1 MTHFRYNGGLLC
13 SLLKSFPPP
22 SSVSP
27 QRESYS
33 WIQLLSFPSTFLYF
47 CHIWCASIKNIKH
60 YFSHL
65 KSLYKWYLV
74 VSIPLHLGS
83 FAQNCFR
90 DLFNVDRCSSSAL
103 IFKCHM
109 VFHCL
114 NSNTVYILLLSILL
128 WVSIRLFPWFGLVLW
143 LWHAVKIRTHGLLCM
158 GKYFFGTFLD
168 FKLANERVCTL
179 SAVLDVA
186 R

>member
-13 SLLKSFPPP
+13 TLLRSFPPP
-22 SSVSP
+22 SSASP

-33 WIQLLSFPSTFLYF
+33 WIQLLSLPSTFLYF
-47 CHIWCASIKNIKH
+47 CHICCAYIKSIKH
-60 YFSHL
+60 CFAHL

-83 FAQNCFR
+83 FAQNRFR

-109 VFHCL
+109 VLHCL
-114 NSNTVYILLLSILL
+114 NSNTMYLSILL
-128 WVSIRLFPWFGLVLW
+128 WMSIGLFPCFGLVLW
-143 LWHAVKIRTHGLLCM
+143 LWHAVRTLTHGLLCM
-158 GKYFFGTFLD
+158 GKYFSGAFLD
-168 FKLANERVCTL
+168 FKLADHRVCAL